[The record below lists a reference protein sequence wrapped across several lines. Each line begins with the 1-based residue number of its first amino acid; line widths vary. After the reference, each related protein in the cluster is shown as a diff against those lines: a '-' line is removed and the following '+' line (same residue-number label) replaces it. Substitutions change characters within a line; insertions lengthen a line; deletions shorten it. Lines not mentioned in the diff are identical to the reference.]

1 MALSRQQNE
10 TNKISKRINQCDD
23 LGRQPAARTSD
34 RLTMSPPL
42 APVPCWWT
50 RTIVP
55 SIMAYSKSGSPDNRS
70 KRVSKTPLI
79 AQRRNRRKL
88 EFQLPKLAGKS
99 RHAAP
104 VFATHR
110 TASTNL
116 RLFAPKRPWSPTLPG
131 RRGQTS
137 FHCSSLKP
145 CRSKMAL
152 PTPVLNPISTK
163 KGIP

>member
-1 MALSRQQNE
+1 MALPRQQNE
-10 TNKISKRINQCDD
+10 TNKISKRIDQCDD
-23 LGRQPAARTSD
+23 LRRQPAARTSD

-50 RTIVP
+50 RTMVP

-70 KRVSKTPLI
+70 KTVSKTPLI

-104 VFATHR
+104 VFATHK

-116 RLFAPKRPWSPTLPG
+116 RLSEPERPRSPTLPG
-131 RRGQTS
+131 RSGPTFS
-137 FHCSSLKP
+137 HCSSLNP
-145 CRSKMAL
+145 CRSKTAL
-152 PTPVLNPISTK
+152 PSPVLNPISPE